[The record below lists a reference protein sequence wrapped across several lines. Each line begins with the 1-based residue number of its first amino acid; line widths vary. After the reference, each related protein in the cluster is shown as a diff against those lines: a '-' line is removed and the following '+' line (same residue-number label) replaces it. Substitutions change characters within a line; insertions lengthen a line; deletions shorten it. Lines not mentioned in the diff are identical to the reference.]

1 MTRFAKPPV
10 AELALAAHF
19 EPLTE
24 LMVPHLG
31 ALWAKWSARFPR
43 IEEHPE
49 LPRVPP
55 ELPQMRPVGFRIEL
69 VQDVPH
75 PRLWFLN
82 DHGGELVQFQRDRLV
97 HNWRRM
103 TEEEPY
109 PHYESLRP
117 AFESDLRDLASFL
130 DDQGLPPILP
140 VQCELTYMNPIPSE
154 DLGPNAPLSALIGP
168 WTDRYSDDFLPPAE
182 QVAFRARYQITD
194 GGGAWAGRL
203 HVSAE
208 PMLRQEEVKEAP
220 GEVVMLQLFARGRPL
235 GEGIEGILAFL
246 DLGHDWIVNGFA
258 SITTRGMHE
267 RWGRSDD

>member
-1 MTRFAKPPV
+1 
-10 AELALAAHF
+10 
-19 EPLTE
+19 
-24 LMVPHLG
+24 
-31 ALWAKWSARFPR
+31 
-43 IEEHPE
+43 
-49 LPRVPP
+49 
-55 ELPQMRPVGFRIEL
+55 MRPVGLRIEL

-75 PRLWFLN
+75 PRLWFLT
-82 DHGGELVQFQRDRLV
+82 DDGGELVQFQRDRLV

-103 TEEEPY
+103 TSGAVVSTTGQGTPASAHAPEELY
-109 PHYESLRP
+109 PHYENLRP
-117 AFESDLRDLASFL
+117 AFERDLHDLASFL
-130 DDQGLPPILP
+130 DDQGLPPLRP
-140 VQCELTYMNPIPSE
+140 VQCELTYMNPIPAE
-154 DLGPNAPLSALIGP
+154 DLGPNAPLSALIGT

-220 GEVVMLQLFARGRPL
+220 EEVVMLQLFARGRPL
-235 GEGIEGILAFL
+235 GDGIEGILAFL